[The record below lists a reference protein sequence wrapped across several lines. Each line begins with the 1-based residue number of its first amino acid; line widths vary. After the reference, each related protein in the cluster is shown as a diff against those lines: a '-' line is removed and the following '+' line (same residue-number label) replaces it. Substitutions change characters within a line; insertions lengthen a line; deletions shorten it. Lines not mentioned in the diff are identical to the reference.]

1 MESYIKIISLDKNE
15 KVPSMYKVSIE
26 NNISFC
32 LPKKRVELLEL
43 TEGKVISEETL
54 NYILDTEVYA
64 AAKSAAVSFLAL
76 KLRTAYEVEQK
87 LSEMGYDEATIE
99 RVIEN
104 LKEISYIDDYS
115 YAGKYIA
122 EKTKLKPKSAKLLS
136 MELGQKGISDD
147 IISSAFE
154 AIQLDE
160 EAVAVELLRKKYA
173 KYSSFDEKTIQ
184 KMKTFL
190 MSRGFGYS
198 LISRAISIF
207 LPDE

>member
-1 MESYIKIISLDKNE
+1 MKIISLDKNE
-15 KVPSMYKVSIE
+15 KVPSMCNVTME

-32 LPKKRVELLEL
+32 LPKKRIALLEL

-54 NYILDTEVYA
+54 NYILETEVYS

-76 KLRTAYEVEQK
+76 KLRTAFEVEQK

-99 RVIEN
+99 KVVEN
-104 LKEISYIDDYS
+104 LKEINYIDDYN
-115 YAGKYIA
+115 YACKYIA
-122 EKTKLKPKSAKLLS
+122 EKTKLKPKSVKLLS
-136 MELGQKGISDD
+136 LELSQKGIPDD
-147 IISSAFE
+147 IIGSAFE
-154 AIQLDE
+154 AFELDE
-160 EAVAVELLRKKYA
+160 EAVAVELLRKKYS

-190 MSRGFGYS
+190 LSRGFGYG

-207 LPDE
+207 LPNE